1 MKKVDFLIAGQGIA
15 GTVFSYLAMQAGY
28 SVHVADVSLPGM
40 ASKVAGGLI
49 NPITGR
55 FMKKSWMA
63 ETLLPQLQQVYTAL
77 DALLGI
83 QSFRAMPIIRL
94 MENEEEKLRW
104 EVKRNLSEHQPF
116 MSACEDFENPGMYPH
131 YAAASI
137 LQGGWLDTGFLLK
150 HWRDY
155 LVKQNVFSE
164 EQVLPTDVTQGR
176 WKEIE
181 FRHLIF
187 CEGYHGYANP
197 FFPGIA
203 LNPAK
208 GELLLVEIPQADWNF
223 VINKHLLI
231 IPLGNHMFKVGATV
245 EHTDALD
252 LLDTSLEELEIKLKS
267 IVAYPYHIRER
278 LVGIRPTVR
287 DRRPVLGAS
296 TEMEGIWILNG
307 LGTKGVALAPYMAMH
322 LLQHIVSGVSL
333 MQEVNWKRFT
343 SKNDD

>member
-28 SVHVADVSLPGM
+28 SVHVADVTLPGM

-63 ETLLPQLQQVYTAL
+63 EMLFPCLKEVYNDM

-83 QSFRAMPIIRL
+83 ESFQAMPILRL
-94 MENEEEKLRW
+94 LENEEEQNRW
-104 EVKRNLSEHQPF
+104 EEKRLLFDHQPF
-116 MSACEDFENPGMYPH
+116 MSASAAYDHPGICAH

-137 LQGGWLDTGFLLK
+137 LQGGWLDTGLLLR

-155 LVKQNVFSE
+155 IIKQNVFSE
-164 EQVLPTDVTQGR
+164 EQVLPKDVTQGR

-181 FRHLIF
+181 FRHLVF
-187 CEGYHGYANP
+187 CEGYHGHHNP

-245 EHTDALD
+245 EHTDALQ
-252 LLDTSLEELEIKLKS
+252 LLDTSLEELETKLKS

-296 TEMEGIWILNG
+296 TEMEGVWMLNG

-322 LLQHIVSGVSL
+322 LLQHIVSGAPL
-333 MQEVNWKRFT
+333 MQEVNWKRFANP
-343 SKNDD
+343 KH